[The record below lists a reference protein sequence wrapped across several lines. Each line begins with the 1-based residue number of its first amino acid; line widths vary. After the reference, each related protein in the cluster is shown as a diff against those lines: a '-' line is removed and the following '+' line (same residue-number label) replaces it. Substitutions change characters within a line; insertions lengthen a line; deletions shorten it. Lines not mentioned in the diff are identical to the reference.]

1 MVFTSPP
8 PMRMACKQLAG
19 FGDNFKDGHKP
30 FHEDCYKQLANF
42 GDKFKDG
49 LHKLTFHEVVVVCV
63 VALVVLVAFGVCVP
77 FGGCFGRRLCWWWRV
92 LWCVVLVVVPFWWRV
107 CAFWWRVC
115 FLVASVR
122 LVFAPFGCVLCCWW
136 RVFLLLEKNGKKR
149 EGAGTGQERERSER
163 SDLRGQ
169 RGP

>member
-1 MVFTSPP
+1 
-8 PMRMACKQLAG
+8 MRMACKQLAG
-19 FGDNFKDGHKP
+19 FGDKFKDGHKP

-92 LWCVVLVVVPFWWRV
+92 LWCVVLVVVPFWCV
-107 CAFWWRVC
+107 CVR
-115 FLVASVR
+115 FLV
-122 LVFAPFGCVLCCWW
+122 VFCAPGGAVSFSC
-136 RVFLLLEKNGKKR
+136 EKR
-149 EGAGTGQERERSER
+149 Q
-163 SDLRGQ
+163 
-169 RGP
+169 